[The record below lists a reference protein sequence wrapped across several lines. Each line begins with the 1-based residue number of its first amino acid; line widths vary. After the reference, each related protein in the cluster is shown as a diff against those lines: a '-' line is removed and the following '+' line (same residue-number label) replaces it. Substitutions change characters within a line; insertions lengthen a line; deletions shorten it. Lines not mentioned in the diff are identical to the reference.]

1 MSTERF
7 CYIHQDTPT
16 RISCSAC
23 GNPICTKC
31 VRPAAIGYH
40 CPDCTEAE
48 EQQNAAKISAMSWA
62 HTLFQ
67 AFLAGALLGFLYNFT
82 KQFGMFISWGCAY
95 LVGFAISKTITKN
108 AGFREERR
116 FVILTTIFTVI
127 SIVYNPIAVYFS
139 SIDMGLLNTLFFF
152 TMLYVSNIINL
163 ISIIIAIWA
172 AIRHLKF

>member
-7 CYIHQDTPT
+7 CYIHQETPT

-40 CPDCTEAE
+40 CPDCADTEE
-48 EQQNAAKISAMSWA
+48 KENALKISTLSWI
-62 HTLFQ
+62 HTIFQ
-67 AFLAGALLGFLYNFT
+67 AILAGILLGFLYNFT
-82 KQFGMFISWGCAY
+82 KPFGMFINWGCAY
-95 LVGFAISKTITKN
+95 LVGFSISKTITKN

-116 FVILTTIFTVI
+116 FVFLAMTLTLL
-127 SIVYNPIAVYFS
+127 SIVYNPISVFFS
-139 SIDMGLLNTLFFF
+139 SIDIGITNTLFLF
-152 TMLYVSNIINL
+152 TMFYVSNIMNL

-172 AIRHLKF
+172 AIRHLRF